1 MSARR
6 DALRGPGAG
15 SAQPRLEV
23 VRRRSRSLIQRD
35 APRRFAPVVVAAVVV
50 AATAILGVLLEQV
63 VLAQSAFK
71 MSRLRGDLV
80 VAEARHQELLLEAT
94 TLESPRRIERFAL
107 AELRL
112 VEPEAIQYLVSDAAL
127 TSTMGSGAR
136 RGGGPAR
143 RAAAPYLAVQPSA
156 RLHPSATS
164 TSSSTSSSSPGR
176 SSSPSSSSSSQPGP

>member
-15 SAQPRLEV
+15 PSQPRLEV

-35 APRRFAPVVVAAVVV
+35 APRRFAPVVVVAVIL

-71 MSRLRGDLV
+71 MSRLRTDLSA
-80 VAEARHQELLLEAT
+80 AEARHQELLLEAT
-94 TLESPRRIERFAL
+94 KLESPRRIERFART
-107 AELRL
+107 ELNL
-112 VEPEAIQYLVSDAAL
+112 VEPHAIQYLVSDAAL
-127 TSTMGSGAR
+127 AGRDVRPAT

-156 RLHPSATS
+156 RLVPSSAAS
-164 TSSSTSSSSPGR
+164 QNAHSSSE
-176 SSSPSSSSSSQPGP
+176 PGP

>member
-15 SAQPRLEV
+15 PSQPRLEV

-35 APRRFAPVVVAAVVV
+35 APRRFAPVVVVAVIL

-71 MSRLRGDLV
+71 MSRLRTDLSA
-80 VAEARHQELLLEAT
+80 AEARHQELLLEAT
-94 TLESPRRIERFAL
+94 KLESPRRIERFART
-107 AELRL
+107 ELRL
-112 VEPEAIQYLVSDAAL
+112 VEPHAIQYLVSDAAL
-127 TSTMGSGAR
+127 ARNARGAK

-156 RLHPSATS
+156 RLVPSSAA
-164 TSSSTSSSSPGR
+164 SPF
-176 SSSPSSSSSSQPGP
+176 SPSSSTRSSSEPGP

>member
-1 MSARR
+1 VSARR

-15 SAQPRLEV
+15 SPQTRLEV
-23 VRRRSRSLIQRD
+23 VRRRSRTLIQRD
-35 APRRFAPVVVAAVVV
+35 APRRFAPVVVAAVIL

-71 MSRLRGDLV
+71 MSRLRTDLSA
-80 VAEARHQELLLEAT
+80 AEVRHQELLLEAT
-94 TLESPRRIERFAL
+94 KLESPRRIERFAR

-112 VEPEAIQYLVSDAAL
+112 VEPEVVQYLVSAAAL
-127 TSTMGSGAR
+127 GNRARGAK

-156 RLHPSATS
+156 RLHPSTG
-164 TSSSTSSSSPGR
+164 SSSPP
-176 SSSPSSSSSSQPGP
+176 SPIGGSRRGSTEPRP

>member
-6 DALRGPGAG
+6 DALREPGAA
-15 SAQPRLEV
+15 SPRPRLEI

-35 APRRFAPVVVAAVVV
+35 APRRFAPVVVVAAIV

-71 MSRLRGDLV
+71 MSRLRTDLGE
-80 VAEARHQELLLEAT
+80 AEARHQELLLEAT
-94 TLESPRRIERFAL
+94 KLESPRRIERFART
-107 AELRL
+107 ELRL
-112 VEPEAIQYLVSDAAL
+112 VEPQAVQYLVSDAAL
-127 TSTMGSGAR
+127 AGRNARGAK

-156 RLHPSATS
+156 RLVPSS
-164 TSSSTSSSSPGR
+164 G
-176 SSSPSSSSSSQPGP
+176 SPSSSSAQNTHSPSEPGP